1 MVISATQLFIYLI
14 CMVERLYRRVQEVK
28 RLWKDIKFKRKILTY
43 KDKLLDE
50 QVKGEKGNSLQ

>member
-1 MVISATQLFIYLI
+1 MVNSFIQLFIYSE

-43 KDKLLDE
+43 KDKYSNGD
-50 QVKGEKGNSLQ
+50 GEEHSSLSS